1 MQEMITNVVN
11 VPAVTDPTQVKPVET
26 VKPVQEVAPANAGSK
41 ADNGL
46 SNQTQPQSQPAYMLK
61 LTIDKDPDSGE
72 FIYRAIDRYTGE
84 VVRQFPQKE
93 LMEMRKSNSYKAGSI
108 VTTGV

>member
-1 MQEMITNVVN
+1 MITNAVTP
-11 VPAVTDPTQVKPVET
+11 PAVTDPTQVKPVEP
-26 VKPVQEVAPANAGSK
+26 VRPVQEVAPATSGSQTE
-41 ADNGL
+41 NGL
-46 SNQTQPQSQPAYMLK
+46 SNHDRAQSQPAYMLK

-93 LMEMRKSNSYKAGSI
+93 LLEMQKSRSYKAGSI
-108 VTTGV
+108 VRTDI

>member
-1 MQEMITNVVN
+1 MITNVVN
-11 VPAVTDPTQVKPVET
+11 QPAVPDPTQIKPVEP
-26 VKPVQEVAPANAGSK
+26 VQPVQEVAAASSGSQTE
-41 ADNGL
+41 NGL
-46 SNQTQPQSQPAYMLK
+46 SNHDRAQSQPAYMLK

-93 LMEMRKSNSYKAGSI
+93 LVEMRKSISYKAGSI
-108 VTTGV
+108 VRTDI